1 MKITINNKTYEVIK
15 NEKDAIDEEVL
26 KEAITEYFENF
37 DFIVG
42 DWAYGKLRLKGF
54 NDKSNKNFKPINDI
68 KNVLDDIATKA
79 SECLSE
85 NERKIAN
92 ICIEKMVVFFQEEI
106 EKEKKNG

>member
-54 NDKSNKNFKPINDI
+54 NEASKENNNLLGKYI
-68 KNVLDDIATKA
+68 KKYCAYGCRYFILKV
-79 SECLSE
+79 
-85 NERKIAN
+85 
-92 ICIEKMVVFFQEEI
+92 IEK
-106 EKEKKNG
+106 N